1 MLPFTAAHC
10 MKNES
15 VEQNANAKGRSSRL
29 PWILVLLLS
38 VLLVAAGLR
47 IYYLMQV
54 QQAAMATLTP
64 VEQSVLDAKLARL
77 REAAVGTAPLAQEAP
92 DEEASGEEAAGQDAA
107 VAPEIYQEDPERRYL
122 RFTER
127 ELNAVIARDPA
138 LAGRAA
144 VRLSP
149 GQVSSSFL
157 VDVPEDM
164 PVVGGR
170 RVRVQ
175 AGLQLVTEGDR
186 VRARLLGVSVAGVP
200 LPNAWLGGLKGAD
213 LLEGSGLGG
222 FGAGIETVE
231 VGEGWVALRLAP

>member
-1 MLPFTAAHC
+1 MKPDTLEHNPAAR
-10 MKNES
+10 
-15 VEQNANAKGRSSRL
+15 GRSSRL

-47 IYYLMQV
+47 IHYLMQAERETMV
-54 QQAAMATLTP
+54 TLTP
-64 VEQSVLDAKLARL
+64 AEQSVLDAKLARL
-77 REAAVGTAPLAQEAP
+77 RKAAVGTAPVAANAP
-92 DEEASGEEAAGQDAA
+92 DEVAAEQDAA
-107 VAPEIYQEDPERRYL
+107 AIPEVYEEDPEQRQL

-127 ELNAVIARDPA
+127 ELNAAIARDPA

-157 VDVPEDM
+157 VDVPEEL
-164 PVVGGR
+164 PLLGGR
-170 RVRVQ
+170 RLRVQ

-186 VRARLLGVSVAGVP
+186 VQARLIGVTVAGVP
-200 LPNAWLGGLKGAD
+200 LPNAWLGGLKGTD

-222 FGAGIETVE
+222 LGAGIETVE

>member
-10 MKNES
+10 MKPDTLDHNPT
-15 VEQNANAKGRSSRL
+15 ARGRSSRL

-47 IYYLMQV
+47 IHFLMQAEREMMV
-54 QQAAMATLTP
+54 SLTP
-64 VEQSVLDAKLARL
+64 AEQSVLDAKLARL
-77 REAAVGTAPLAQEAP
+77 REAAVGTAPVAGEAP
-92 DEEASGEEAAGQDAA
+92 EAARAEPGAA
-107 VAPEIYQEDPERRYL
+107 AIPEVYEEDPEQRQL

-127 ELNAVIARDPA
+127 ELNAAIARDPA

-157 VDVPEDM
+157 VDVPEDL
-164 PVVGGR
+164 PLLGGR
-170 RVRVQ
+170 QLRVQ
-175 AGLQLVTEGDR
+175 AGLRLVTEGDR
-186 VRARLLGVSVAGVP
+186 VQARLIGVTVAGVP

-222 FGAGIETVE
+222 LGAGIETVE